1 MRVDRDTTSSR
12 PGWLSG
18 RIAWARAEH
27 GRVVD
32 RVDEARE
39 RYPAVR
45 FVLTAADHDRVAGG
59 ALLAGALAFRL
70 FLWLL
75 PACLVVVGFLGFF
88 RPDEADRAAA
98 NIGFGGPTA
107 ATIHTATAQAHE
119 ARWIL
124 LATGLVALFSASL
137 SLARTMWVA
146 TTLAWQL
153 PIVKLPRPPR
163 AAATVVGL
171 LVSGLG
177 LVLVANWVRSIDNA
191 VGLVA
196 TVLLVAVYSV
206 LGWVILRPLPRPAGV
221 ADRDLVPGAI
231 LIGVGVEVMHLVT
244 VLYLGKR
251 LESAS
256 QLYGALGG
264 AATMMLWTY
273 LLARV
278 LIGATTV
285 NRAWVASRGRSDAT
299 VTRAR

>member
-1 MRVDRDTTSSR
+1 MRVDRDTTSTR
-12 PGWLSG
+12 PGWVSG
-18 RIAWARAEH
+18 RVAWARSE
-27 GRVVD
+27 RRRLVD
-32 RVDEARE
+32 RVDDARE
-39 RYPAVR
+39 RSPAVR
-45 FVLTAADHDRVAGG
+45 FLLTAVDHDRVAGG

-75 PACLVVVGFLGFF
+75 PACLVVVGSLGFF
-88 RPDEADRAAA
+88 RPSEADRAAA
-98 NIGFGGPTA
+98 TIGFGGPTA
-107 ATIHTATAQAHE
+107 ATIETATAQAHE

-124 LATGLVALFSASL
+124 LATGLVALFSTSL

-171 LVSGLG
+171 LLSGLG

-196 TVLLVAVYSV
+196 TVLLVVAYSV
-206 LGWVILRPLPRPAGV
+206 LGWVILRPLPRPPGV

-244 VLYLGKR
+244 VLYLGRR

-285 NRAWVASRGRSDAT
+285 NRAWVASRAT
-299 VTRAR
+299 SGTSVTRAR

>member
-1 MRVDRDTTSSR
+1 MATCGSMRATASSR
-12 PGWLSG
+12 PGWVSG
-18 RIAWARAEH
+18 RVAWAREERV
-27 GRVVD
+27 RVVH

-98 NIGFGGPTA
+98 TIGFGGPTA

-146 TTLAWQL
+146 TTLAWQAAHGEAASSSARRRDGRGTAR
-153 PIVKLPRPPR
+153 VRPRPGAGRQLGAEHRQRGR
-163 AAATVVGL
+163 ARRHRPAGRRLLGHRLGRPVAAPP
-171 LVSGLG
+171 
-177 LVLVANWVRSIDNA
+177 A
-191 VGLVA
+191 
-196 TVLLVAVYSV
+196 
-206 LGWVILRPLPRPAGV
+206 AGV

-244 VLYLGKR
+244 VLFLGRR

-256 QLYGALGG
+256 QLYGVLGG

-273 LLARV
+273 LLARI

-285 NRAWVASRGRSDAT
+285 NRAWVASRT
-299 VTRAR
+299 PVTRAR

>member
-1 MRVDRDTTSSR
+1 MRV
-12 PGWLSG
+12 
-18 RIAWARAEH
+18 AE
-27 GRVVD
+27 
-32 RVDEARE
+32 RVDAARE

-59 ALLAGALAFRL
+59 PLLAGALAFRL

-88 RPDEADRAAA
+88 RPNEADRAAA
-98 NIGFGGPTA
+98 AMGIGGVTVT
-107 ATIHTATAQAHE
+107 TIETATAQAHD
-119 ARWIL
+119 ARWLL
-124 LATGLVALFSASL
+124 LATGLVALFSSSL

-171 LVSGLG
+171 LGSGLG
-177 LVLVANWVRSIDNA
+177 LVLAANWVRSIDNA

-196 TVLLVAVYSV
+196 TALLVVVYSV
-206 LGWVILRPLPRPAGV
+206 IGWVVLWPLPRPAGV
-221 ADRDLVPGAI
+221 ADSDLVPGAI

-244 VLYLGKR
+244 VLFLGRR

-273 LLARV
+273 LLARI

-285 NRAWVASRGRSDAT
+285 NRAWVASRGRADT
-299 VTRAR
+299 PVTRVR